1 MSSSVARD
9 DAGIPVLPASRIPA
23 VTAEQMGEV
32 DRVMVE
38 ELHIELIQM
47 MENAG
52 RNLASLAL
60 RRFAPRAVTVLA
72 GPGGNG
78 GGGLV
83 AARHLANH
91 AVDVSVVLSSLDRMG
106 EVPRHQ
112 LDVVERMGIAVTEE
126 PPASALV
133 IDAIL
138 GYSLHGDPRGRA
150 AELIRWCLHQTAP
163 VCSLDTPSGL
173 DVTTGEPRTP
183 CVRATGTL
191 TLALPKVG
199 LAGASAYVGELYLAD
214 ISVPPFVYGRL
225 GLRVPDDLFARDS
238 ILRLS

>member
-1 MSSSVARD
+1 MTSSGAHENP
-9 DAGIPVLPASRIPA
+9 GFPVLPASAVPA
-23 VTAEQMGEV
+23 VTAEQMREV

-38 ELHIELIQM
+38 DLHIALIQM

-52 RNLASLAL
+52 RSLAWL
-60 RRFAPRAVTVLA
+60 ATRRFAPVSVTVLA

-91 AVDVSVVLSSLDRMG
+91 AVDVSVVLSSSDRMG

-126 PPASALV
+126 PTASALV

-150 AELIRWCLHQTAP
+150 AELIRWCFDQTAP

-173 DVTTGEPRTP
+173 DVTSGEPRTP
-183 CVRATGTL
+183 CVRATATL
-191 TLALPKVG
+191 TLALPKIG
-199 LAGASAYVGELYLAD
+199 LAMASPYVGELYLAD
-214 ISVPPFVYGRL
+214 ISVPPFVYGGL
-225 GLRVPDDLFARDS
+225 GLLVPDDLFAGDS
-238 ILRLS
+238 VLRLS